1 MAKTGEG
8 SSDSYMLSGL
18 TTPYG
23 KRPNAVGKRFSKLA
37 RSLGFSPAF
46 VFHSIRK
53 TVATQFEEHGVA
65 EGIAASI
72 LGHDRSGHMTYG
84 VYSPGVSL
92 KAKAEAIEK
101 LAYPD
106 R

>member
-1 MAKTGEG
+1 
-8 SSDSYMLSGL
+8 
-18 TTPYG
+18 
-23 KRPNAVGKRFSKLA
+23 
-37 RSLGFSPAF
+37 LGFSPAF